1 MAECPMSPVQFFGPP
16 KNPSKTIALL
26 LLVTFVPGIDGDIET
41 SGFVKFAF
49 LNQFLHLYFF
59 TTLFHKDFKRYS

>member
-26 LLVTFVPGIDGDIET
+26 LLVTFVPGIYRFGFDGDIET

-49 LNQFLHLYFF
+49 LNQFLHL
-59 TTLFHKDFKRYS
+59 